1 MQLAILQAAS
11 LKLGFGFGILGLQ
24 ESNQTRLAHQMST
37 HIRYTQHLCLR
48 KKLQVQDLATFFNKM
63 NWKRG
68 TTKIID
74 DAI

>member
-37 HIRYTQHLCLR
+37 HIKYTQSTYAREKSYKC
-48 KKLQVQDLATFFNKM
+48 
-63 NWKRG
+63 
-68 TTKIID
+68 KI
-74 DAI
+74 